1 MKTVLLQA
9 NQIQTA
15 ATILKQGGL
24 VVFPTETVYGLGANG
39 LDGEAVAKIFV
50 AKGRPSDNPL
60 ILHIHN
66 EAQLADL
73 VTEVSNEAKQLIN
86 AFWPG
91 ALTLIFHKTAIVPKE
106 VSAGLSTVGIRMPN
120 QPLALALLQA
130 VNGPLAAPSANR
142 SGRPSSTTLAHV
154 MTDLDGR
161 VDAVL
166 DGGDTL
172 IGMESTVLD
181 TTTSPCTILRPGE
194 ITKAMIEQV
203 LGQSIAVATDIPSTP
218 KSPGTK
224 YNHYQPAGELLWYY
238 GALEAIQSQ
247 LANTQSV
254 IIAPKEWATSFDG
267 ARVVVLGSLADPS
280 SMRKEFYALLREMDA
295 QSVKQMVLVTPKLSM
310 LEEDLVDRFEK
321 ASTSSMSVESK

>member
-130 VNGPLAAPSANR
+130 VNVPLAAPSANR

-203 LGQSIAVATDIPSTP
+203 LGQSIAVVTDIPSTP

-254 IIAPKEWATSFDG
+254 IIAPKEWAPSFDG

>member
-1 MKTVLLQA
+1 MKTIVLQA

-224 YNHYQPAGELLWYY
+224 YHHYQPAGELHWYH
-238 GALEAIQSQ
+238 GSLNALQVK
-247 LANTQSV
+247 LATTQSV
-254 IIAPKEWATSFDG
+254 IIAPKEWASAFEG
-267 ARVVVLGSLADPS
+267 MRVVVLGSLADPS
-280 SMRKEFYALLREMDA
+280 SMRKAFYATLREMDA
-295 QSVKQMVLVTPKLSM
+295 QGVQRMVLVTPDKSM
-310 LEEDLVDRFEK
+310 LEDDLVDRFEK
-321 ASTSSMSVESK
+321 SSTTSMLVEVD

>member
-120 QPLALALLQA
+120 QPLALALLEA

>member
-1 MKTVLLQA
+1 MKTIVLQA
-9 NQIQTA
+9 NQIKTA
-15 ATILKQGGL
+15 ASILQAGGL

-39 LDGEAVAKIFV
+39 LDPLAVAKIFS

-60 ILHIHN
+60 ILHIHD
-66 EAQLADL
+66 ESQLDSL
-73 VTEVSNEAKQLIN
+73 VTTIPDAAKVLMK

-91 ALTLIFHKTAIVPKE
+91 ALTFIFHASSKVPIE
-106 VSAGLSTVGIRMPN
+106 VTGGLSTVAIRLP
-120 QPLALALLQA
+120 QHPVALALLQE
-130 VNGPLAAPSANR
+130 VQLPLAAPSANR
-142 SGRPSSTTLAHV
+142 SGRPSSTTLDHV

-161 VDAVL
+161 VDAIL
-166 DGGDTL
+166 DGGGTL

-181 TTTSPCTILRPGE
+181 TTTTPFTILRPGAV
-194 ITKAMIEQV
+194 TKGMIEVV
-203 LGQSIAVATDIPSTP
+203 LGHSIDVSTQKSGTP

-224 YNHYQPAGELLWYY
+224 YSHYQPAGELLWYY
-238 GALEAIQSQ
+238 GSLDAIQTQ

-280 SMRKEFYALLREMDA
+280 SIRKEFYAMLREMDE
-295 QSVKQMVLVTPKLSM
+295 QRVQRMVLVTPDKSM

-321 ASTSSMSVESK
+321 ASSTSMLLES

>member
-181 TTTSPCTILRPGE
+181 TTTTPCTILRPGE

-203 LGQSIAVATDIPSTP
+203 LGQSIAVATDIPATP

-254 IIAPKEWATSFDG
+254 IIAPKEWAPSFDG

>member
-1 MKTVLLQA
+1 MKTLLLQA

-39 LDGEAVAKIFV
+39 LDGKAVEKIFS

-60 ILHIHN
+60 ILHIHQ
-66 EAQLADL
+66 ESQLDTL
-73 VTEVSNEAKQLIN
+73 VTEVSNEAKQLIK

-91 ALTLIFHKTAIVPKE
+91 ALTLIFRKSGIVPNE
-106 VSAGLSTVGIRMPN
+106 VSAGLSTVAIRMPN
-120 QPLALALLQA
+120 QPLALALLEA
-130 VNGPLAAPSANR
+130 VNVPLAAPSANR

-161 VDAVL
+161 IDAIL

-181 TTTSPCTILRPGE
+181 TTTVPFTILRPGS
-194 ITKAMIEQV
+194 ITKAMIEDV
-203 LGQSIAVATDIPSTP
+203 LGQPVLVATDVPATP

-224 YNHYQPAGELLWYY
+224 YNHYQPIGDLKWYFGELQ
-238 GALEAIQSQ
+238 AIKQQVSKED
-247 LANTQSV
+247 V
-254 IIAPKEWATSFDG
+254 VVIAPIEWIDEFEGVRAVS
-267 ARVVVLGSLADPS
+267 LGSLNDQS
-280 SMRKEFYALLREMDA
+280 TMRKEFYSLLREMDE
-295 QSVKQMVLVTPKLSM
+295 QHIKRMILVTPEKSK

-321 ASTSSMSVESK
+321 ASTSSIIVEGK

>member
-15 ATILKQGGL
+15 ASILKQGGL

-181 TTTSPCTILRPGE
+181 TTTTPCTILRPGE

-203 LGQSIAVATDIPSTP
+203 LGQSIAVVTDIPSTP

>member
-254 IIAPKEWATSFDG
+254 IIAPKEWAPSFDG

-295 QSVKQMVLVTPKLSM
+295 QSVKQMVLVTPKLSI